1 MEEPDRPHLDSLRP
15 VESDTLPITLP
26 PKRRNRRNIWI
37 VSATL
42 LQGTGLFAGS
52 LTYWLLF
59 DPVLGSYRL
68 FGGLLVGCTFLTCAG
83 SLVANILLYREVM
96 KRKR

>member
-1 MEEPDRPHLDSLRP
+1 MKQSETPHIDSLPP
-15 VESDTLPITLP
+15 VSADALPRTLP
-26 PKRRNRRNIWI
+26 PKPRSRRRLWI
-37 VSATL
+37 ISATI

-83 SLVANILLYREVM
+83 SLIANILLYREVM
-96 KRKR
+96 KRRR